1 MVLPPLSVSMTGIS
15 SLSAMHAWPFMSI
28 QHSEPWLPRCQ
39 LRKLEPTAQDKP
51 PGLCHRTHCT
61 CWVNFTSL
69 YLQYCQINTGEV
81 SDGCRI
87 NSSLHQGLLQTITS
101 SVAAFATEQTFS
113 QVNEIRRVRSYFFF
127 NFMRHCW
134 TDFSSCK
141 RVPIND
147 GWTFQLFYILSNSS
161 YAQPYWF

>member
-1 MVLPPLSVSMTGIS
+1 MFHVNISLVFLLVDSVFFNPSFFQDVIQIKYWHLSSSSELLNENLYFSKSCPEALRTFRYARYSNLSVLTQ
-15 SLSAMHAWPFMSI
+15 LSCCSKDDLHKASH
-28 QHSEPWLPRCQ
+28 
-39 LRKLEPTAQDKP
+39 
-51 PGLCHRTHCT
+51 
-61 CWVNFTSL
+61 WVSNVNNL
-69 YLQYCQINTGEV
+69 
-81 SDGCRI
+81 
-87 NSSLHQGLLQTITS
+87 
-101 SVAAFATEQTFS
+101 SVPTEQTFS